1 MEIQSGT
8 QQASPRHVAKTR
20 REDGFTLIEVLIA
33 VALMSVGVAGTMR
46 VFGAAG
52 RTTVRAQQ
60 HEVAVQ
66 QAQAE
71 LDRLAALR
79 YGELALT
86 SSPPSS
92 SDPNSPGS
100 RISGTSFAVRP
111 DLSEPLVLVPGAGA
125 AASVE
130 PGPQTF
136 AVGTGDGTTT
146 GQLYRYVT
154 WRDESCPL
162 SLCEGVQ
169 NTKRLIVAVTLSPL
183 PGASAAQPVWVSTVV
198 VDPATAPPG
207 SQAPPGVAPGG
218 GDPVTADTFHL
229 YDTPCGA
236 GTRQAQTGGHPTRNT
251 AAVGATAGESSTC
264 EHPDADHQPDLMG
277 GSAPPGDIS
286 TPLYEYSSDLGGDYL
301 GGLAMANAGDSCER
315 SYPAEDAEAPE
326 GPSKWSVHAWS
337 TGPMPQTYQLDG
349 QVTLSLFTA
358 TLGGASGN
366 GRLCATLVDRAV
378 SEGVPT
384 DRALGSAVYDLP
396 SWPGTIRR
404 VTFTFNLPDAEA
416 VPAGNSLVLVLHLR
430 EESAQDV
437 MLLYDHPLYRSL
449 LEVATPTPL

>member
-8 QQASPRHVAKTR
+8 GQGERRGLRARH
-20 REDGFTLIEVLIA
+20 EDGFTLIEVLIA
-33 VALMSVGVAGTMR
+33 VALMSVGVAATMR

-86 SSPPSS
+86 SAPVSS
-92 SDPNSPGS
+92 SDPKHPGNKV
-100 RISGTSFAVRP
+100 SGETFAVRA
-111 DLSEPLVLVPGAGA
+111 DLTEPLVMVAGAGA
-125 AASVE
+125 TASVE

-136 AVGTGDGTTT
+136 AVGTGGGTTT

-154 WRDESCPL
+154 WRDENCPL
-162 SLCEGVQ
+162 SLCEGAQ
-169 NTKRLIVAVTLSPL
+169 NTKRVLVAVTLTPA
-183 PGASAAQPVWVSTVV
+183 PGSSAAAPVWVSTIV

-229 YDTPCGA
+229 YDTPCSE
-236 GTRQAQTGGHPTRNT
+236 GTRQPQTGGHATRNT
-251 AAVGATAGESSTC
+251 ASIGATAADSSTC
-264 EHPDADHQPDLMG
+264 EHPDEDHQPDLMG
-277 GSAPPGDIS
+277 GSAPPGGIS
-286 TPLYEYSSDLGGDYL
+286 TPVYEYSADLAGDYL
-301 GGLAMANAGDSCER
+301 GGLAMANAGGSCEH
-315 SYPAEDAEAPE
+315 SYSPDEAGDPQ

-337 TGPMPQTYQLDG
+337 TGPMPVTYQLDG
-349 QVTLSLFTA
+349 QVTLSLYTA
-358 TLGGASGN
+358 TLGGVSGS
-366 GRLCATLVDRAV
+366 GRLCATLLDRAV
-378 SEGVPT
+378 SDGVPS
-384 DRALGSAVYDLP
+384 DRSLGSAVYDLP
-396 SWPGTIRR
+396 SWPTSIRR
-404 VTFTFNLPDAEA
+404 VTFTFNLAEADA

-437 MLLYDHPLYRSL
+437 VLLYDHPLYRSL

>member
-1 MEIQSGT
+1 VEILSGT
-8 QQASPRHVAKTR
+8 RQGSHRLAPKVR

-33 VALMSVGVAGTMR
+33 VALMSMGVAATMR

-86 SSPPSS
+86 AMPMSS
-92 SDPNSPGS
+92 SDPKHPGS
-100 RISGTSFAVRP
+100 KVSGGNFSVRP
-111 DLSEPLVLVPGAGA
+111 DLTEPLVMVPGAGA
-125 AASVE
+125 TASVE
-130 PGPQTF
+130 PGPHTF
-136 AVGTGDGTTT
+136 AVGTGGGTTT

-154 WRDESCPL
+154 WRDENCPL
-162 SLCEGVQ
+162 SLCEGGQ
-169 NTKRLIVAVTLSPL
+169 DTKRVIVAITLTPP
-183 PGASAAQPVWVSTVV
+183 PGTAAAQPVWVSTIV

-229 YDTPCGA
+229 YDTPCGE

-251 AAVGATAGESSTC
+251 ASIGATAEESSTC
-264 EHPDADHQPDLMG
+264 EHPDPAHQPDLMG
-277 GSAPPGDIS
+277 GSAPPGDIG
-286 TPLYEYSSDLGGDYL
+286 TPVYEYSSDLAGDYL
-301 GGLAMANAGDSCER
+301 GGLAMANAGGSCER
-315 SYPAEDAEAPE
+315 SYPAEDAEDPE

-337 TGPMPQTYQLDG
+337 TGAMSQVYQLDG
-349 QVTLSLFTA
+349 QVTLSLFTS
-358 TLGGASGN
+358 TLGGVSGS

-378 SEGVPT
+378 TDGVPT

-396 SWPGTIRR
+396 GWPSSIRR

-416 VPAGNSLVLVLHLR
+416 VPAGNRLVLVLHLR

-437 MLLYDHPLYRSL
+437 VLLYDHPLYRSL